1 MKTSRFFRP
10 LATALIAMNVL
21 ASCNNDGSSPDLY
34 AEAIQE
40 LYETEYYYSED
51 VLWNNEEKIES
62 SFRFIQP
69 EEKTGTAVIMQLTN
83 PVPCESGYLDI
94 PLDMV
99 YDETT
104 LEMDFSGEIKGENY
118 ELAVDGTFYRPK
130 PHMDLQPASLVYT
143 YRATDDIPKETPY
156 IFNIDDGLLQL
167 QGGLLL
173 GQEDLFNRITAELR
187 RKVTA
192 MRWTFHEDG
201 TLEVWHRPAGETN
214 FTPWSTYRYWVKGN
228 DELYLSFSYRQY
240 EDHLDCWYG
249 KRPNGYSPPFI
260 VMFENWDYLL
270 AMHYRIGEQ
279 FSWSI
284 MPPYDGSAMSL
295 YISCKEEEG
304 FSREYIDE
312 LLDWKILTDRLD
324 VHTWIVSE

>member
-1 MKTSRFFRP
+1 
-10 LATALIAMNVL
+10 MNVL
-21 ASCNNDGSSPDLY
+21 ASCNNDDSPSWY
-34 AEAIQE
+34 ATALQE
-40 LYETEYYYSED
+40 MCETESYYSET
-51 VLWNNEEKIES
+51 VLWNNGEEIAS
-62 SFRFIQP
+62 AFQFIRQ
-69 EEKTGTAVIMQLTN
+69 EGTDDAFILKLVN
-83 PVPCESGYLDI
+83 PIPCQSGYLDI
-94 PLDMV
+94 PV
-99 YDETT
+99 NVTFDENRQEVNFTGGI
-104 LEMDFSGEIKGENY
+104 EGENY

-156 IFNIDDGLLQL
+156 TFNIDDGLLQL

-228 DELYLSFSYRQY
+228 DELYLSFNNRQY
-240 EDHLDCWYG
+240 KDHLDCWYG
-249 KRPNGYSPPFI
+249 KRPNGYTIPFI
-260 VMFENWDYLL
+260 VKFENWDYLL
-270 AMHYRIGEQ
+270 AMHYRVGEQ

-284 MPPYDGSAMSL
+284 MPPYDDWAMSL

-312 LLDWKILTDRLD
+312 LIDWNILTDRLD
-324 VHTWIVSE
+324 VHTWMVSE